1 MRLRRKKIPL
11 APAIFKLI
19 KLVNIG
25 WRCFKSFKEKAHIP
39 IISPRAV
46 LNETGNN

>member
-1 MRLRRKKIPL
+1 MRLHRKKIPP

-25 WRCFKSFKEKAHIP
+25 WRCLKSFKEKAHIP
-39 IISPRAV
+39 IISLRAV